1 MMVRL
6 LFHRKI
12 LIPIQVQILAQ
23 VQILVPDPIQVPIPV
38 PALIPDQVPTQAL
51 AQTQDPVLIQA
62 LYLMR

>member
-1 MMVRL
+1 MVRL

-12 LIPIQVQILAQ
+12 LIQIPVPIQ
-23 VQILVPDPIQVPIPV
+23 V

-62 LYLMR
+62 LYLMKSVPR

>member
-1 MMVRL
+1 MRL

-12 LIPIQVQILAQ
+12 LIQIQ
-23 VQILVPDPIQVPIPV
+23 VQILVP
-38 PALIPDQVPTQAL
+38 ALIPDPVPTQAL